1 MGKGQRLESKRARET
16 TFPQGRRSCKSG
28 SKGILSEV
36 ILSLRSYSG
45 YSLNRSRVRKGYKTG
60 VRISK
65 GIKEA

>member
-1 MGKGQRLESKRARET
+1 MWVKGRVWNLREPGKLP
-16 TFPQGRRSCKSG
+16 FP
-28 SKGILSEV
+28 KGGEAVSQALKA
-36 ILSLRSYSG
+36 G